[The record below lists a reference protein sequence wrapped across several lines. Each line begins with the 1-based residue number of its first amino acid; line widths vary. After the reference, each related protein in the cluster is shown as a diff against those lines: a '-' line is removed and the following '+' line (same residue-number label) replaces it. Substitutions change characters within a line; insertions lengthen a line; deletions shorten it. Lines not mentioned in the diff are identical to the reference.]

1 MRPRAGAGPA
11 APYITMMKHSDQTRA
26 NPSFINVTAEAVV
39 EKGPPVPPL
48 PRRGNATRRN
58 TLLHVT
64 LPLHQSC
71 AGRREKAQLI
81 RADKATQTPQL
92 CFSVAEQ
99 DFNTAVVRGLCT
111 ACVAQRVEHSAG
123 HSESPTGGRLTC
135 SSVRIKPARRCLPT
149 ASAAGA
155 RKVFLKCFCRMR

>member
-1 MRPRAGAGPA
+1 
-11 APYITMMKHSDQTRA
+11 MMKHSDHTRA
-26 NPSFINVTAEAVV
+26 DPSFINVTAEAVV

-92 CFSVAEQ
+92 CSSVAEQ

-111 ACVAQRVEHSAG
+111 ACVAQRVERSAG
-123 HSESPTGGRLTC
+123 ALGEPN
-135 SSVRIKPARRCLPT
+135 RRQINLQLGEGKTPHDAACRQLQLP
-149 ASAAGA
+149 
-155 RKVFLKCFCRMR
+155 VPEKCF